1 MESQKQFHGSR
12 KPPPLPTKT
21 YIDLLG
27 FHKIVFSIIP
37 KFKNKLPGNK
47 KNIRLTPGY
56 AYDAQPNI

>member
-37 KFKNKLPGNK
+37 KFKHEPPGNK
-47 KNIRLTPGY
+47 KY
-56 AYDAQPNI
+56 